1 MDVVYALDSA
11 VVAMPDGS
19 QVHVRKDS
27 TWPAEDPVVV
37 QQPRLF
43 SADPRGV
50 VQSSGALPPVETA
63 TAAPGERRNVRR

>member
-1 MDVVYALDSA
+1 MDVVYAMDSA

-27 TWPAEDPVVV
+27 TWPADDPVVTQV
-37 QQPRLF
+37 PRLF
-43 SADPRGV
+43 SGDPRGV
-50 VQSSGALPPVETA
+50 VHTSDGLPPVETA